1 MKTVGQNE
9 QEMKA
14 LKKILDTLRR
24 FEAVKAESIVKVYSG
39 RQGCACGCRGKYT
52 YATQHREF
60 GSKERGYEV
69 KPEECNDATVTL
81 MRNKILRALRSGDCE
96 VVCDGTH
103 KFCGEICF
111 SVDIGARAYSAYIK
125 GE

>member
-14 LKKILDTLRR
+14 LKKIIDTMRR
-24 FEAVKAESIVKVYSG
+24 FEAVDKSAIIKVYSG

-52 YATQHREF
+52 YATEHRQF

-69 KPEECNDATVTL
+69 TADECNDATVTL
-81 MRNKILRALRSGDCE
+81 LRNKMIRAMQSGDCE

-103 KFCGEICF
+103 AFGGEICF
-111 SVDIGARAYSAYIK
+111 SIDVGARTYSAYIK
-125 GE
+125 A